1 MSEKVVGNQY
11 VYNGAGYL
19 DGKIQPVENVSDLN
33 KILIRHR
40 FIGLT
45 VTVIHPDGPDSKPAD
60 YWLVQD
66 PNKGKGVLMWERKTT
81 GGGSDI
87 TVDTNT
93 PDYLTVTRSG
103 DTFYVDAAGDFVG
116 ELDDMKDA
124 ISGLTT
130 AITETNERITT
141 EVERLGTRIDTE
153 VSALA
158 ETINT
163 VSERVEVVNDRI
175 DTEVSA
181 ITETITREVNTIN
194 ERIDTVESS
203 LTETITTEVNNLNER
218 IDSEVSALTE
228 TITNEVNTINERIDS
243 EVSSL
248 TETITTEVERL
259 DGSIS
264 ALTETVTNEI
274 ERIDA
279 KDSEQDARLDEI
291 SQWHIEKLGEDSGLT
306 QYALVDA
313 SGNPIGDTI
322 DIIDEQYLES
332 VVYIPSA
339 TQEDVDIDPSVII
352 GDPYLK
358 FIWKYDIVT
367 YVAIKDWVNDYFAGS
382 GIAISAGH
390 EISVKLADVEEGNEN
405 YLSIDDNGGLRMN
418 MFIEIDDM

>member
-141 EVERLGTRIDTE
+141 EVERLDT
-153 VSALA
+153 
-158 ETINT
+158 
-163 VSERVEVVNDRI
+163 RI

-218 IDSEVSALTE
+218 IDSEM
-228 TITNEVNTINERIDS
+228 R
-243 EVSSL
+243 
-248 TETITTEVERL
+248 
-259 DGSIS
+259 
-264 ALTETVTNEI
+264 
-274 ERIDA
+274 
-279 KDSEQDARLDEI
+279 
-291 SQWHIEKLGEDSGLT
+291 GLT
-306 QYALVDA
+306 AK
-313 SGNPIGDTI
+313 
-322 DIIDEQYLES
+322 S
-332 VVYIPSA
+332 VPSRRPLP
-339 TQEDVDIDPSVII
+339 QR
-352 GDPYLK
+352 LK
-358 FIWKYDIVT
+358 
-367 YVAIKDWVNDYFAGS
+367 
-382 GIAISAGH
+382 
-390 EISVKLADVEEGNEN
+390 
-405 YLSIDDNGGLRMN
+405 GLMVQ
-418 MFIEIDDM
+418 

>member
-141 EVERLGTRIDTE
+141 EVERLGT
-153 VSALA
+153 
-158 ETINT
+158 
-163 VSERVEVVNDRI
+163 RI